1 MVDVMRQDEK
11 SATSSSAES
20 ELEGGVAGRREPRD
34 LSVLR
39 PDMPPLHRALVAA
52 TPAVP
57 PIGICSGDGILSFAL
72 TGTSPGVH
80 VKRTLR
86 RADGSKLLC
95 STVFLD
101 ERSFAEWLDADDM
114 RFTYALLFQQLR
126 SSFRRLNDANCRH
139 EGR

>member
-1 MVDVMRQDEK
+1 MVDVMSRDEQ
-11 SATSSSAES
+11 SATSSSAEAG
-20 ELEGGVAGRREPRD
+20 LECGGAGHREPRD

-39 PDMPPLHRALVAA
+39 PDMPPWHRAVAGA
-52 TPAVP
+52 SPPPP

-72 TGTSPGVH
+72 TSTSPGVH
-80 VKRTLR
+80 VKRTFR

-114 RFTYALLFQQLR
+114 RFSYALLFQQLR
-126 SSFRRLNDANCRH
+126 SSFRRLNEAGGRH

>member
-1 MVDVMRQDEK
+1 MVDVMSEGGE
-11 SATSSSAES
+11 SAASSSAE
-20 ELEGGVAGRREPRD
+20 AGLQCPAAGQREPRD

-39 PDMPPLHRALVAA
+39 PEMPQLHRATVGASS
-52 TPAVP
+52 PPP

-72 TGTSPGVH
+72 TSTSPGVH

-126 SSFRRLNDANCRH
+126 SSFRRLNDTGCRH
-139 EGR
+139 ESR